1 MKPRMVSAIFLFVI
15 DFYDGDVAD
24 FKNYFEEF
32 GTVVSAEVMFNRETN
47 KSRGFGFVVFE
58 AENSVDLVLEDRN
71 HTIDG
76 KSVRW
81 NFIVLV

>member
-1 MKPRMVSAIFLFVI
+1 
-15 DFYDGDVAD
+15 
-24 FKNYFEEF
+24 
-32 GTVVSAEVMFNRETN
+32 MFNRETN

-81 NFIVLV
+81 NFMVLLYHSCALGGSETSCSSNGCTAI